1 MADGR
6 AAQTAVRHS
15 SYRSATSS
23 RDAPERVA
31 VPVEPFQP
39 EAFGPQRRAAPVFD
53 ALRLADQ
60 GGMPIAFGTDLLGAT
75 AVIQAGQVRRA

>member
-1 MADGR
+1 
-6 AAQTAVRHS
+6 
-15 SYRSATSS
+15 
-23 RDAPERVA
+23 
-31 VPVEPFQP
+31 
-39 EAFGPQRRAAPVFD
+39 VFD